1 MFKRLPSCCSIAV
14 LVIALSLAGCGEGS
28 GTAAPP
34 DSSNNGST
42 ETSSANTTTTTPS
55 TTTTAP
61 TVDRA
66 VVRWKKRWATKIQ
79 RPMRH
84 AASILEANAILAV
97 NGDSAASYR
106 LTAAFNTLSNCRNP
120 LDLPPLSPTPS
131 VLGKAR
137 RLTLAACREFYVGV
151 DGVIEGLNT
160 SSSAA
165 AQAGVSHVRDGE
177 RTLKRAARLVKSAP
191 ITTP

>member
-14 LVIALSLAGCGEGS
+14 LAIAFSLAGCGGGS

-34 DSSNNGST
+34 DSPNNGSA
-42 ETSSANTTTTTPS
+42 ETASENTTTTTPS

-79 RPMRH
+79 RPMLH
-84 AASILEANAILAV
+84 AASILEANAIPAV
-97 NGDSAASYR
+97 NGDSAAMYR

-120 LDLPPLSPTPS
+120 LELPPLSPTPS

-137 RLTLAACREFYVGV
+137 RMTLAACRDFYLGV
-151 DGVIEGLNT
+151 DGVIDGLNT
-160 SSSAA
+160 GSSTA
-165 AQAGVSHVRDGE
+165 AQAGLTRVHDGE
-177 RTLKRAARLVKSAP
+177 RTLRRAERLVKTAP
-191 ITTP
+191 TTTP